1 MRVVMILVPLIFAA
15 ALPVDLW
22 FLQWA
27 LRRLMAEQPTWVVVI
42 TFAALILTAFG
53 FATLVDRQERKQKQ
67 SQP

>member
-27 LRRLMAEQPTWVVVI
+27 LRRLIEDQPMWVVVV
-42 TFAALILTAFG
+42 TFCALLLTAFG

-67 SQP
+67 SQL